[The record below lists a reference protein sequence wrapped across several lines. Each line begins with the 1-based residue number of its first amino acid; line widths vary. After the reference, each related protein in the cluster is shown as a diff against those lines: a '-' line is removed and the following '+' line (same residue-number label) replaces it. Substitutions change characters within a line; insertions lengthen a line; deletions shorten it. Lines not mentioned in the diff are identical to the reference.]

1 MSKSEPQARAFSE
14 PDSRPSRR
22 VVLGLAA
29 IAAGIGGSFVLGG
42 ATASSSHAA
51 GWFRHHRR
59 HHRGPWG
66 HGGWHRLDPEE
77 MRHRAHHAAR
87 WLLRTVDATP
97 QQEEQ
102 IRQRLDSLVNDLIAV
117 RAEMPDHRAQFVQQL
132 TAATV
137 DRAALHQAR
146 EAGMEK
152 AAVAWTNVVDA
163 FADIAEVLTPEQR
176 ARLRTEIEEHRRWS

>member
-1 MSKSEPQARAFSE
+1 MGSAKKDDRL
-14 PDSRPSRR
+14 SRR

-42 ATASSSHAA
+42 ATASSSQAA
-51 GWFRHHRR
+51 GWFRRHRR
-59 HHRGPWG
+59 HHRPWG
-66 HGGWHRLDPEE
+66 HGGWHRLEPEE
-77 MRHRAHHAAR
+77 MRKRAHHAAR

-102 IRQRLDSLVNDLIAV
+102 VQQRVDSLVDELIAV
-117 RAEMPDHRAQFVQQL
+117 RAQMPDRRAQFVEQL
-132 TAATV
+132 TAPTI

-146 EAGMEK
+146 EAGMK
-152 AAVAWTNVVDA
+152 QAARAWTLAVDA

-176 ARLRTEIEEHRRWS
+176 AQLRAEIEEHRHWS